1 MRKETKKPIVQA
13 LLMKKGGK
21 PNPLKFFNDNRAKAV
36 AKAGGAMKAYNK
48 NLKKAKDGRS
58 SNPCP
63 AGYYWNGSE
72 CVEGQ
77 NTGGFGKSQAEY
89 DRNIKR
95 LTDAGKELDFI
106 VRSKYNENNPI
117 RNYGGANDLDF
128 REKLPKYLNISTPM
142 YATDASMDN
151 YDKEIAA
158 YYKANPNQTRYVG
171 RLPIR
176 KVELTSTVNKDLRKK
191 GGATKAKPK
200 AKKK

>member
-1 MRKETKKPIVQA
+1 MRKETKKPVVQA

-36 AKAGGAMKAYNK
+36 AKAGGAMKAFNK
-48 NLKKAKDGRS
+48 NLKKAQDGKDVVD
-58 SNPCP
+58 PD
-63 AGYYWNGSE
+63 
-72 CVEGQ
+72 
-77 NTGGFGKSQAEY
+77 AEY
-89 DRNIKR
+89 NRNIKR
-95 LTDAGKELDFI
+95 LMDTTKELDFI

-117 RNYGGANDLDF
+117 RNYGSANDLEF
-128 REKLPKYLNISTPM
+128 REKLPKYLNISTPI

-158 YYKANPNQTRYVG
+158 YYKANPNTPKYVG

-176 KVELTSTVNKDLRKK
+176 KIELSNTINKELRKK
-191 GGATKAKPK
+191 GGAIKAKPK